1 MNNLDAQIEALL
13 FVSGDEGVKLTELT
27 AATEAEPDQVMQG
40 LQRLQNKYASDATCG
55 LMLVKHGQ
63 QYQLVTKIEM
73 ASVIHHYFTAPITSN
88 LSQSALEVLA
98 IVAYQQPVTRIDVD
112 EIRGVK
118 SSAMLQKLVLR
129 NLISVQGRA
138 DEAGRPN
145 LYGTTEYFLDY
156 FGLDALSDLPELGT
170 AQTLEHLQ
178 TSDQLDEEIP
188 LFKETESAFT
198 SDLLDESETN

>member
-1 MNNLDAQIEALL
+1 MNDLDAQIEALL
-13 FVSGDEGVKLTELT
+13 FVSGDEGVKLAELM
-27 AATEAEPDQVMQG
+27 AATEAEADQVMET
-40 LQRLQNKYASDATCG
+40 LQRLQTKYATDAGSG

-63 QYQLVTKIEM
+63 QYQLVTKTEL
-73 ASVIHHYFTAPITSN
+73 APVIHQYFTAPITSN

-156 FGLDALSDLPELGT
+156 FGLDALTDLPELGT

-178 TSDQLDEEIP
+178 ASDQNDAEVP